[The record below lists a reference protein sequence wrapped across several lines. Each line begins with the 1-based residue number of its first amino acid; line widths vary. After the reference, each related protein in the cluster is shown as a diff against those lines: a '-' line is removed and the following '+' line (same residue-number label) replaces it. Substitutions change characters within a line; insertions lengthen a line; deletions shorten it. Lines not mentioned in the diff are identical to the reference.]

1 MKKLSQIK
9 PNQMV
14 TVSKLLSSGKSK
26 QRLIDMG
33 IYDGVRLKVK
43 KLAPLGD
50 PMEIS
55 VKDFTIAIRKSDAEQ
70 IIVTE

>member
-9 PNQMV
+9 PNQTV
-14 TVSKLLSSGKSK
+14 IVSKLLSSGKSK

-70 IIVTE
+70 IIVTD